1 MTDVIQPDRPGWR
14 PPPWL
19 IVSAAIM
26 GTILAPVWMTIEV
39 FGQGRT
45 GVMIAAFVWFAW
57 SGWGVLLLNAFRII
71 GGDGSSSRG

>member
-1 MTDVIQPDRPGWR
+1 
-14 PPPWL
+14 
-19 IVSAAIM
+19 M